1 MDMFGEA
8 RMGRAVNMARNTIL
22 VQEITNSVLRNP
34 DALISVAR
42 LKTADNYTYMHSVA
56 VSALM
61 VGLAKQLG
69 SATKPKCTKPPWPA
83 CCTTLA
89 KRKRTCTF

>member
-56 VSALM
+56 VQRPDGRPGRSNWDYCDEKVHQAAD
-61 VGLAKQLG
+61 GQACSTILAKPNR
-69 SATKPKCTKPPWPA
+69 S
-83 CCTTLA
+83 
-89 KRKRTCTF
+89 